1 MPKTK
6 FQDVIFTLL
15 MVVVMVY
22 ALVVYNISLDRGGL
36 TNEVFVMAFGEL
48 VIMGIAAFLLE
59 MFLAGPL
66 AKKLAFS
73 IADPGKDRQ
82 IVVILVVSA
91 MTVCIMCP
99 LMSLIA
105 TLLFKGVDSQV
116 VAKWLQTTVLNFPMA
131 FCWQIFFAGPFV
143 RWIFRH
149 LFKDKE
155 ACAGEAA
162 AGARS
167 TGLPLWHYMNGLVC
181 GIWGVRFSSSFTNP
195 QRVLKIWAFA
205 VPRGR
210 LRAPLA
216 SRMTRIQ
223 VR

>member
-105 TLLFKGVDSQV
+105 
-116 VAKWLQTTVLNFPMA
+116 
-131 FCWQIFFAGPFV
+131 
-143 RWIFRH
+143 
-149 LFKDKE
+149 
-155 ACAGEAA
+155 
-162 AGARS
+162 
-167 TGLPLWHYMNGLVC
+167 
-181 GIWGVRFSSSFTNP
+181 SF
-195 QRVLKIWAFA
+195 
-205 VPRGR
+205 
-210 LRAPLA
+210 
-216 SRMTRIQ
+216 
-223 VR
+223 

>member
-6 FQDVIFTLL
+6 FQVVIFTLL

-22 ALVVYNISLDRGGL
+22 ALVVYTISLDRGGL

-162 AGARS
+162 AGAR
-167 TGLPLWHYMNGLVC
+167 
-181 GIWGVRFSSSFTNP
+181 
-195 QRVLKIWAFA
+195 
-205 VPRGR
+205 
-210 LRAPLA
+210 
-216 SRMTRIQ
+216 
-223 VR
+223 

>member
-105 TLLFKGVDSQV
+105 TLLFKGVDYQV
-116 VAKWLQTTVLNFPMA
+116 VAKWLQTTVLIFPMA

-162 AGARS
+162 AGAR
-167 TGLPLWHYMNGLVC
+167 
-181 GIWGVRFSSSFTNP
+181 
-195 QRVLKIWAFA
+195 
-205 VPRGR
+205 
-210 LRAPLA
+210 
-216 SRMTRIQ
+216 
-223 VR
+223 

>member
-59 MFLAGPL
+59 MFLVGQL
-66 AKKLAFS
+66 AKKLS

-82 IVVILVVSA
+82 IVVILVVAA

-162 AGARS
+162 AGAR
-167 TGLPLWHYMNGLVC
+167 
-181 GIWGVRFSSSFTNP
+181 
-195 QRVLKIWAFA
+195 
-205 VPRGR
+205 
-210 LRAPLA
+210 
-216 SRMTRIQ
+216 
-223 VR
+223 

>member
-59 MFLAGPL
+59 MFLAGP
-66 AKKLAFS
+66 
-73 IADPGKDRQ
+73 
-82 IVVILVVSA
+82 
-91 MTVCIMCP
+91 
-99 LMSLIA
+99 
-105 TLLFKGVDSQV
+105 
-116 VAKWLQTTVLNFPMA
+116 
-131 FCWQIFFAGPFV
+131 FV

-162 AGARS
+162 AGAR
-167 TGLPLWHYMNGLVC
+167 
-181 GIWGVRFSSSFTNP
+181 
-195 QRVLKIWAFA
+195 
-205 VPRGR
+205 
-210 LRAPLA
+210 
-216 SRMTRIQ
+216 
-223 VR
+223 